1 MAELVVAFVG
11 MALLDAV
18 VYSQPQG
25 HFGYGPRDASYGL
38 SWSSDA
44 TSFGE
49 WDQFLLASLVQN
61 AEEWGEEVGSK
72 KASPEHDA
80 APSVVDSPSPV
91 TTTKRKRRRP
101 KVGKNEE
108 EIKCQRMTH
117 ISVEGTAAGRS
128 QQCAAGAPTF
138 DIKHL
143 PLSNASFVPIY
154 DSICT
159 LQDFQTCMTKFG
171 ARTDPEEKNISPRKA

>member
-1 MAELVVAFVG
+1 

-18 VYSQPQG
+18 VYPHPQG
-25 HFGYGPRDASYGL
+25 HFGYGL

-49 WDQFLLASLVQN
+49 WDHFLLASLVQN
-61 AEEWGEEVGSK
+61 AEESGEEVGSK

-101 KVGKNEE
+101 MVVKNEE
-108 EIKCQRMTH
+108 EIESQRMTH
-117 ISVEGTAAGRS
+117 IAVERNRRRQMNEYLAVLRS
-128 QQCAAGAPTF
+128 LMPPSYAQRVF
-138 DIKHL
+138 IFFL
-143 PLSNASFVPIY
+143 L
-154 DSICT
+154 T
-159 LQDFQTCMTKFG
+159 LF
-171 ARTDPEEKNISPRKA
+171 

>member
-1 MAELVVAFVG
+1 

-44 TSFGE
+44 TNFGE
-49 WDQFLLASLVQN
+49 WDHFLLASLVQN

-101 KVGKNEE
+101 KVVKNEE
-108 EIKCQRMTH
+108 EIESQRMTH
-117 ISVEGTAAGRS
+117 ISVERNRRRQMNEYLAVLRS
-128 QQCAAGAPTF
+128 LMPPSYAQRVFTF
-138 DIKHL
+138 FLK
-143 PLSNASFVPIY
+143 IY
-154 DSICT
+154 Y
-159 LQDFQTCMTKFG
+159 
-171 ARTDPEEKNISPRKA
+171 